1 MVNAASWCPAETC
14 GTDFRFPGVQRGLAL
29 GDIVLWKGWGTV
41 CSPGKVFCCHRLSLR
56 FTKLQTRRERAEETT
71 HTWTGVNYKTCFST
85 ALCIFID
92 PCTAETKD
100 NLIPYMLFSS
110 DCTYLNNYHFPI
122 RMEHFSALSWKV
134 LRISFVQYCRLHNM
148 WF

>member
-1 MVNAASWCPAETC
+1 MQLVGALQKLVGQILGFLEFREGLLLETWSSEKAE
-14 GTDFRFPGVQRGLAL
+14 V
-29 GDIVLWKGWGTV
+29 V

-71 HTWTGVNYKTCFST
+71 HTWTGVNYKACFST

-100 NLIPYMLFSS
+100 NLIPYMLFFS

-134 LRISFVQYCRLHNM
+134 LHISFVQYCRLYNM